1 MLKIPPLPPDSL
13 HVRVFE
19 GKIGARGLLRRWA
32 LLTGGPR
39 GHASRSCSAAT
50 SSGPLEV
57 FSISRDLESKKYLYS
72 LC

>member
-19 GKIGARGLLRRWA
+19 GKIGARGFLRRWA
-32 LLTGGPR
+32 LLTGGLR
-39 GHASRSCSAAT
+39 GHASRRSAAT